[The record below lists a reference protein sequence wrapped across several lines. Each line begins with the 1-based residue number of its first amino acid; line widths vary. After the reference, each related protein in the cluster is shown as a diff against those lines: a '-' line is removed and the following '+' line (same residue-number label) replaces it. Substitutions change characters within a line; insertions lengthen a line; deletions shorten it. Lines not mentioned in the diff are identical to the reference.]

1 MLTRMAQ
8 FLRPSP
14 TLTDQDVRR
23 SMTLLVW
30 EGAGSSAMFS
40 LGSGGFMAAYALA
53 LGASNLQVG
62 VLAALPLLAQIL
74 QFPVILAIERFRARK
89 LLGVP
94 ALAAMHLMWVPIGA
108 IPFVL
113 ETPGTAAITAV
124 IVLLAI
130 RGLFSSVWITSW
142 TGWIRDVVPHGALG
156 RYQGRRLAIMAGTVA
171 VVGLSGSFFVRWWD
185 GAVSPENAIFGYSIL
200 LIGGVLVFGVL
211 SSVSASRAKEP
222 LMPAAAESGR
232 SAISIL
238 VEPLRDKNFS
248 QLVRFLFVWS
258 ITSNLAIPFFAV
270 YMLTELGLSLP
281 VVIAFTVVGQVSN
294 IAFVRVWGPMADRV
308 GSKPVLSLS
317 ASLYLLVILGWVFTA
332 YPERHSLTLPLLGV
346 LHLFAGVAAAGVT
359 LAVNTIALKV
369 APEEKATAF
378 LGTSSIA
385 TNVGAGIGPIAGG
398 LLADFFSVRSLTV
411 DFSWIS
417 PSGALE
423 LQAVSLGGFDFLFVI
438 AFAVGL
444 LSLNLLIALREEG
457 ELPRQMALSELTG
470 RIEPLAR
477 AVSSVPGLGAAS
489 AFSYGYLKRVPGAD
503 VAIGVTA
510 YEIAAAAQAAA
521 RSATRGRMLVRDVAR
536 SVRSVVEQAV
546 DDVQNIRSQG
556 VELAR
561 HATRGAVQTGGDLA
575 GQAGRVVQGSVLGTL
590 RALNGQPV
598 ANEEA
603 LRGAGYGVVQGAFEA
618 GHDAAEAATNA
629 LEAARQAADELGMES
644 DEAARAMAE
653 GILEAAAAS
662 GEDVLLTVQQALP
675 EVLSGPGAWEE
686 GEDGLSSPSNKS

>member
-1 MLTRMAQ
+1 MLARMMQ

-14 TLTDQDVRR
+14 TLTDGDVRR

-30 EGAGSSAMFS
+30 EGARSSAMFS

-53 LGASNLQVG
+53 LGANNLQVG
-62 VLAALPLLAQIL
+62 LLAALPFLAQLL
-74 QFPVILAIERFRARK
+74 QLPAILAIERFRARK
-89 LLGVP
+89 AMGIP

-108 IPFVL
+108 VPFVL
-113 ETPGTAAITAV
+113 ETPGAAAITAV
-124 IVLLAI
+124 IVFLAI

-142 TGWIRDVVPHGALG
+142 AGWIRDVVPRGVMG
-156 RYQGRRLAIMAGTVA
+156 SYQGRRLAIAAGTA
-171 VVGLSGSFFVRWWD
+171 AAVGLSGSFFVGWWE
-185 GAVSPENAIFGYSIL
+185 GAVSPDNAIFGYSIL

-211 SSVSASRAKEP
+211 SLISASRAKEP

-232 SAISIL
+232 SAIGIL

-258 ITSNLAIPFFAV
+258 VTSNLAIPFFAV
-270 YMLTELGLSLP
+270 YMLTALGLSLP
-281 VVIAFTVVGQVSN
+281 VVIAFTVLGQVSN

-308 GSKPVLSLS
+308 GSKTVLSLS

-359 LAVNTIALKV
+359 LTINTIALKV

-378 LGTSSIA
+378 LGTASIA

-398 LLADFFSVRSLTV
+398 ILADFFLVRSLSI
-411 DFSWIS
+411 DLGWMS
-417 PSGALE
+417 PGGVLEWQAL
-423 LQAVSLGGFDFLFVI
+423 SLGGFDFLFVI

-444 LSLNLLIALREEG
+444 LSLNLLVALREEG
-457 ELPRQMALSELTG
+457 ELPRQMALSELTS

-477 AVSSVPGLGAAS
+477 TVSSVPGLGAAS

-521 RSATRGRMLVRDVAR
+521 RSATRGRTLVRDVAR
-536 SVRSVVEQAV
+536 SVRTVVEHAIE
-546 DDVQNIRSQG
+546 DAEDIG
-556 VELAR
+556 AHGMEMAR
-561 HATRGAVQTGGDLA
+561 HATRGAAQTAAGHA

-590 RALNGQPV
+590 RALNSQPV
-598 ANEEA
+598 ANAEA

-618 GHDAAEAATNA
+618 GNDAAEASTNA
-629 LEAARQAADELGMES
+629 LEAAREAAAELGMDT

-653 GILEAAAAS
+653 GLLGAAEAA
-662 GEDVLLTVQQALP
+662 GEDTLLSVQQALP
-675 EVLSGPGAWEE
+675 EEWAGSQTGEE
-686 GEDGLSSPSNKS
+686 SEDNAGTVGEE